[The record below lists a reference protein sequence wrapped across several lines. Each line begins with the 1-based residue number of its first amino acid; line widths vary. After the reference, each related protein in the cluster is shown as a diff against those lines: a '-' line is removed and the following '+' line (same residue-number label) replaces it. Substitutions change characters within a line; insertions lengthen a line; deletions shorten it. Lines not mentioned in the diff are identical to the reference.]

1 MTGLEM
7 RAATPDELPLVEE
20 LLTSAGAWLASLGS
34 DQWQFP
40 PRRERLLD
48 SMSRGECFIALRDGE
63 PAGTL
68 TVDEQADPEFWRA
81 DDEPETALYV
91 HRMAIA
97 RAVAGQAVGAQMLD
111 WAAARAAA
119 AGKVRL
125 RLDAWKTN
133 PALHLY
139 YLRQGFTLVRMVD
152 LPHRQSGAL
161 FERLLGRRTGAHV
174 GISAPIDDGQ

>member
-20 LLTSAGAWLASLGS
+20 LLTGAGAWLASLGS

-48 SMSRGECFIALRDGE
+48 SMSRGECFIAFRDGE
-63 PAGTL
+63 PVGTL
-68 TVDEQADPEFWRA
+68 TLDEQADPEFWEA

-111 WAAARAAA
+111 WAAACVAA
-119 AGKVRL
+119 AGRSRL

-133 PALHLY
+133 AELHRY
-139 YLRQGFTLVRMVD
+139 YQGQGFTLVRLAD

-161 FERLLGRRTGAHV
+161 FERAVGRSNGSPDGAPE
-174 GISAPIDDGQ
+174 GLDPP

>member
-1 MTGLEM
+1 MTVLEM
-7 RAATPDELPLVEE
+7 RTATPDELPMVEG
-20 LLTSAGAWLASLGS
+20 LLIGAGEWLAALGS

-48 SMSRGECFIALRDGE
+48 SMSRGECFLALRDGS
-63 PAGTL
+63 PVGTL
-68 TVDEQADPEFWRA
+68 TVDEQADPEFWESG
-81 DDEPETALYV
+81 DEPEAALYV

-97 RAVAGQAVGAQMLD
+97 RDVAGQAVGARMLD

-119 AGKVRL
+119 AGKPRL

-133 PALHLY
+133 PGLHRY
-139 YLRQGFTLVRMVD
+139 YQGQGFTLVRTVD

-161 FERLLGRRTGAHV
+161 FERAVGRPLAVRSEGA
-174 GISAPIDDGQ
+174 GG

>member
-1 MTGLEM
+1 MTGVEM
-7 RAATPDELPLVEE
+7 RAATLDELPLVEE
-20 LLTSAGAWLASLGS
+20 LLTGAGAWLASLGS

-48 SMSRGECFIALRDGE
+48 SMGRGECFIAFRDGE
-63 PAGTL
+63 PVGTL
-68 TVDEQADPEFWRA
+68 TVDEQADPEFWEA
-81 DDEPETALYV
+81 ADEPEAALYV

-97 RAVAGQAVGAQMLD
+97 RAVAGQAVGAQMLG

-119 AGKVRL
+119 AGKSSL

-133 PALHLY
+133 PGLHRY
-139 YLRQGFTLVRMVD
+139 YLAQGFALVRTVD

-161 FERLLGRRTGAHV
+161 FEKTVDGLAAHWQ
-174 GISAPIDDGQ
+174 GFSG

>member
-20 LLTSAGAWLASLGS
+20 LLTGAGAWLASLGS

-48 SMSRGECFIALRDGE
+48 SMSRGECFIAFRDGS
-63 PAGTL
+63 PVGTL
-68 TVDEQADPEFWRA
+68 TVDDQADPEFWQA
-81 DDEPETALYV
+81 DDEPEMALYV
-91 HRMAIA
+91 HRMATA
-97 RAVAGQAVGAQMLD
+97 RAAAGQAVGAQMLD

-119 AGKVRL
+119 AGKASL

-133 PALHLY
+133 PGLHRY
-139 YLRQGFTLVRMVD
+139 YLGQGFILVRIVD

-161 FERLLGRRTGAHV
+161 FERTVGDRRGTAELKR
-174 GISAPIDDGQ
+174 DL

>member
-7 RAATPDELPLVEE
+7 SAARPDELPLVEG
-20 LLTSAGAWLASLGS
+20 LLIGAGEWLASLGS

-40 PRRERLLD
+40 PRRARLLE
-48 SMSRGECFIALRDGE
+48 SMGRGECFLAFQDGR
-63 PAGTL
+63 PVGTL

-81 DDEPETALYV
+81 DDAPETALYV

-97 RAVAGQAVGAQMLD
+97 RDMAGQAVGARMLD
-111 WAAARAAA
+111 WAAARAVAA
-119 AGKVRL
+119 RKSKL

-133 PALHLY
+133 PALHRY
-139 YLRQGFTLVRMVD
+139 YLGQGFTLVRTVD

-161 FERLLGRRTGAHV
+161 FERDVSMAAPGQAV
-174 GISAPIDDGQ
+174 GPVKT

>member
-1 MTGLEM
+1 MTELEM

-20 LLTSAGAWLASLGS
+20 LLTGAGAWLASLGS

-48 SMSRGECFIALRDGE
+48 SMGRGECFIALRDGE
-63 PAGTL
+63 PVGTL

-97 RAVAGQAVGAQMLD
+97 RAAAGQALGALMLN
-111 WAAARAAA
+111 WATVRVAA
-119 AGKVRL
+119 AGKSRL

-133 PALHLY
+133 AGLHRY
-139 YLRQGFTLVRMVD
+139 YQGQGFTLVRIVD

-161 FERLLGRRTGAHV
+161 FERAVGRSEESPGAAPGGRRR
-174 GISAPIDDGQ
+174 